1 MFLTAAALCCS
12 GAALAV
18 PLDHVVFDQ
27 CMAAPARTQQ
37 VDTMDRRNVQDLM
50 RRFGQAPVP
59 ANYHAMLAR
68 LVKADPQ
75 LTGQKIRLVAYK
87 AKFLNAH
94 EADHGVIVISA
105 GAWGKASPLADD
117 EIAAMLAHELAHLER
132 KDSKR
137 MACESLAYVGN
148 TALTLPSAIRET
160 TRESFSGESD
170 LSLTLTALNQAR
182 EKAADARGAQILRMA
197 GYDPRAMTRMLRKLA
212 PPGVFS
218 SSTHPATDA
227 RIRHVLESIDR
238 GRDGH

>member
-1 MFLTAAALCCS
+1 M
-12 GAALAV
+12 

-27 CMAAPARTQQ
+27 CMTAPARSRQ
-37 VDTMDRRNVQDLM
+37 VDVMDRKNVQDLM
-50 RRFGQAPVP
+50 KRFGQAPVP
-59 ANYHAMLAR
+59 ATYQDVLAR
-68 LVKADPQ
+68 LVKADPL
-75 LTGQKIRLVAYK
+75 LTGQRVRLVAYQ

-105 GAWGKASPLADD
+105 GAWSRASKLAVD

-132 KDSKR
+132 RDSKR

-148 TALTLPSAIRET
+148 TELTLPSAIRET

-197 GYDPRAMTRMLRKLA
+197 GYDPRAMTRMLRKLT

-218 SSTHPATDA
+218 STTHPAIDS

-238 GRDGH
+238 SRDSH

>member
-1 MFLTAAALCCS
+1 
-12 GAALAV
+12 
-18 PLDHVVFDQ
+18 
-27 CMAAPARTQQ
+27 
-37 VDTMDRRNVQDLM
+37 MDRRNVQDLM
-50 RRFGQAPVP
+50 TRFGQAQVP
-59 ANYHAMLAR
+59 ANYKAMLAR
-68 LVKADPQ
+68 LVKSDPL

-105 GAWGKASPLADD
+105 GAWDKTSSLAED

-132 KDSKR
+132 HDSKR

-148 TALTLPSAIRET
+148 TTLTLPSAIRET
-160 TRESFSGESD
+160 TRESYSGESD

-218 SSTHPATDA
+218 STTHPAIDS